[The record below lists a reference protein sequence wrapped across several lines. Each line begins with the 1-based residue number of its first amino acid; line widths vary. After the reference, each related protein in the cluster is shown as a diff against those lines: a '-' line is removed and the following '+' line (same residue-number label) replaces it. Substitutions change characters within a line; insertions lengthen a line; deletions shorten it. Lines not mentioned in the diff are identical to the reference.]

1 VKTTLAVLVVVT
13 TLILI
18 AVGTLFPSSMAPV
31 RGVAGSQY
39 HIAASTNTPDGATE
53 ALLEKVESRD
63 FHGAYGFVANTNEV
77 SEAQFARS
85 LTGSYEGLLTTAA
98 LQPSDVRV
106 LRKSGDT
113 AQVRVAMNWSTAV
126 GAFHETRDLKVI
138 REATQWKVVWPVTNE
153 PRVPPQ
159 VISVNYLRWD
169 VIYRGA
175 GDDWGAQEA
184 EAPHIRIIAMNA
196 VPRADSVIVMGE
208 ILNED
213 TVPAFVSVKAS
224 LVDKNGSVFA
234 QESGFDKMM
243 HLLLPKEVSPFRI
256 DFPRTK
262 LADVKSVRMQPSSTL
277 VAASADPVIEVGQ
290 QRLDTDERG
299 RRVLR
304 GQLVNSSGQVIN
316 IPHVIGTF
324 YDSGGQIVWVSD
336 SYVDRPLLPQI
347 AVPFA
352 IDVPDDVAA
361 KIQTYRVVANQY
373 SVKRPS

>member
-1 VKTTLAVLVVVT
+1 MVVVT
-13 TLILI
+13 TLVLI
-18 AVGTLFPSSMAPV
+18 AVGTLVPSSMAPV
-31 RGVAGSQY
+31 MGAAGSQY
-39 HIAASTNTPDGATE
+39 HVAASTKTPDGATE
-53 ALLEKVESRD
+53 ALLEKLEGRD
-63 FHGAYGFVANTNEV
+63 LHAAYAFVANTYEV
-77 SEAQFARS
+77 SEAQFVHS
-85 LTGSYEGLLTTAA
+85 LIGTYEGLLTNAA
-98 LQPSDVRV
+98 LQPSEVRV

-113 AQVRVAMNWSTAV
+113 AQVRVTMNWSTAV
-126 GAFHETRDLKVI
+126 GAFHETRDLKLV
-138 REATQWKVVWPVTNE
+138 REASNWKVVWPVTSE

-159 VISVNYLRWD
+159 VIPVNYLRWD
-169 VIYRGA
+169 VIYRGP

-196 VPRADSVIVMGE
+196 VPRPDSVIVMGE

-224 LVDKNGSVFA
+224 LIGKDGSVFA

-243 HLLLPKEVSPFRI
+243 HRLLPKEVSPFRI
-256 DFPRTK
+256 DFQRTK
-262 LADVKSVRMQPSSTL
+262 LADVKSVRMQPSSSL
-277 VAASADPVIEVGQ
+277 VAASADPVIEIAQ

-304 GQLVNSSGQVIN
+304 GQLVSSSGQVIN

-336 SYVDRPLLPQI
+336 AYVDRPLLPQV
-347 AVPFA
+347 AVQFA

-361 KIQTYRVVANQY
+361 KIQTYRAVANEY